1 MACRIIGEG
10 MNALRQQVLEEIPR
24 QLLEFM
30 HANDITPNTTMHNAA
45 ASSAGAAAS
54 SAGASTGA
62 SGAAGASAGASTG
75 ASGAASAGASAGAGE
90 GGFHLPPPRQKVD
103 WSEEE

>member
-30 HANDITPNTTMHNAA
+30 HANGITPNTTLHNAA
-45 ASSAGAAAS
+45 DS
-54 SAGASTGA
+54 SAGASSAA
-62 SGAAGASAGASTG
+62 SSAAASAGAST
-75 ASGAASAGASAGAGE
+75 GAGE